1 LNLKNIL
8 FVDDEERILS
18 GFRRSFHDKINE
30 WKMDF
35 VDSGSKAMISLEKRK
50 YNVIISDMRMPNMD
64 GAELLRKVKSVHPDT
79 IRIVLSG
86 QTELEMA
93 IRTVDVAHQFLTKP
107 CEAKHL
113 EDVIKRACSLQDILK
128 NEFAINLVGKID
140 KLPSMPKTFQA
151 LSKALSN
158 HNVFTDDITSIIE
171 NDIAVT
177 AKILQ
182 LANSAFFSL
191 PKRITDISQAVNFIG
206 INTLKNLT
214 FSEGTFNA
222 LEVDSST
229 LLQIEQLHKDS
240 YLSAKVAKNMIMD
253 TNQSEDAYIA
263 GLLHDIGRL
272 IFMVYLPKEY
282 KKALQMA
289 QKNNLELDIVEKR
302 IFGVTHSQIGA
313 YLLGIWGI
321 PYNIVEAVAYQ
332 NDPTKIEQKSFDI
345 LSALYVTNGLLEN
358 KTLNMNYLKSIG
370 VAHLLPQWQTMVQSI
385 KHSNVK
391 GTSYERYD

>member
-1 LNLKNIL
+1 MNQKNIL

-30 WKMDF
+30 WKMEF
-35 VDSGSKAMISLEKRK
+35 VDSGSKAMISLEKQK

-107 CEAKHL
+107 CEAKYL

-128 NEFAINLVGKID
+128 NEFAIKLVGKID
-140 KLPSMPKTFQA
+140 KLPAMPKTFQA

-158 HNVFTDDITSIIE
+158 NNVFTDDITAIIE
-171 NDIAVT
+171 KDIAVT

-191 PKRITDISQAVNFIG
+191 PRRITDISQAVNYIG

-214 FSEGTFNA
+214 FSEGTFNP
-222 LEVDSST
+222 LESDSST
-229 LLQIEQLHKDS
+229 LLQIEKLHEHS
-240 YLSAKVAKNMIMD
+240 YLCANVAKNMMLD
-253 TNQSEDAYIA
+253 VNQSEDAFIA

-272 IFMVYLPKEY
+272 IFMVYLPNEY
-282 KKALQMA
+282 KKVLFFA
-289 QKNNLELDIVEKR
+289 QTSNLELDVVEKK
-302 IFGVTHSQIGA
+302 IFGVSHPQVGA

-332 NDPTKIEQKSFDI
+332 NDPTKAEHKDFNI
-345 LSALYVTNGLLEN
+345 LSALYVTNCLLQGEKNN
-358 KTLNMNYLKSIG
+358 KSINMSYLKRIG
-370 VAHLLPQWQTMVQSI
+370 VEHLLSQWQLMVDTINKSNI
-385 KHSNVK
+385 K
-391 GTSYERYD
+391 ERHE